1 VTGSRLTLPNAITV
15 ARIAACPAI
24 FMLALSPGV
33 TGKLWAFVLFVVAG
47 LSDVW
52 DGYLAR
58 RYGWIT
64 DVGKLLDPLADKLLL
79 AATFI
84 PFYIISHGGTEAGL
98 VPWWGPLPLWV
109 VLVIFGRELLI
120 TVFRSYAVRRGVV
133 IAAGRAGKRKALL
146 QSLFSGGLLL
156 WYPLTMIADA
166 RGWDA
171 YPAWRGWALF
181 HGAWVAIT
189 LTVALI
195 LTIYSMLDYLW
206 RYRSV
211 IGIRS

>member
-1 VTGSRLTLPNAITV
+1 MSGSRLTVPNIITV
-15 ARIAACPAI
+15 LRIAVCPVL
-24 FMLALSPGV
+24 FVLAMSPGV
-33 TGKLWAFVLFVVAG
+33 GERFWAFVLFVVAG

-84 PFYIISHGGTEAGL
+84 PFYLISHRGGPMDAL
-98 VPWWGPLPLWV
+98 PWWGPLPLWV
-109 VLVIFGRELLI
+109 VLVIFGREILI
-120 TVFRSYAVRRGVV
+120 TVFRSYAARKGVV
-133 IAAGRAGKRKALL
+133 IAAGRTGKRKALL
-146 QSLFSGGLLL
+146 QSLFTGGLLL
-156 WYPLTMIADA
+156 WYPLLEWVDVRHWEATTL
-166 RGWDA
+166 
-171 YPAWRGWALF
+171 WRYWSLF
-181 HGAWVAIT
+181 HGVWIGVTLALAI
-189 LTVALI
+189 L

-211 IGIRS
+211 LGIRS

>member
-1 VTGSRLTLPNAITV
+1 
-15 ARIAACPAI
+15 
-24 FMLALSPGV
+24 MLALSPGV
-33 TGKLWAFVLFVVAG
+33 AGKLWAFVLFVVAG

-58 RYGWIT
+58 RYDWIT

-84 PFYIISHGGTEAGL
+84 PFYLISHGGSDAGL
-98 VPWWGPLPLWV
+98 IPGWGPLPLWL

-156 WYPLTMIADA
+156 WYPLKMIADR
-166 RGWDA
+166 RGWEA
-171 YPAWRGWALF
+171 FPVWRGWALF
-181 HGAWVAIT
+181 HSSWVGIT
-189 LTVALI
+189 LWVALI
-195 LTIYSMLDYLW
+195 LTVYSMLDYLW